1 MRLVIWQSLEASPGE
16 GNRVWEVFIEPH
28 YKRSAGTPEAKAPR
42 HRGDFFEWAFGI
54 LGLGGWCPM
63 SLKTAI

>member
-1 MRLVIWQSLEASPGE
+1 MGFCFFESLEASPGG
-16 GNRVWEVFIEPH
+16 GNGVWEVFIEPH

-42 HRGDFFEWAFGI
+42 HRGDFLSGLLGS
-54 LGLGGWCPM
+54 LGLGGGAM